1 MVRLVDIIILSTR
14 ARNSENMH
22 RLSDVYLHVE
32 ELNEESNFVSP
43 KMFSDHYNHLVN
55 IKMQVQK
62 IIGF

>member
-22 RLSDVYLHVE
+22 RLSGVYLHVE
-32 ELNEESNFVSP
+32 LNKESNFVSL

-55 IKMQVQK
+55 IKMQDQK

>member
-1 MVRLVDIIILSTR
+1 MVRVVDIIILSTR
-14 ARNSENMH
+14 ARNSENM
-22 RLSDVYLHVE
+22 LSDVYLHV
-32 ELNEESNFVSP
+32 ELNEESNFVSL